1 MKPLLQRVYRQTI
14 WHPDAVEDDS
24 FKYRNLRRVW
34 LPLFDALSVWIGFLA
49 VQYGST
55 LLNKMFPAVVVDVAG
70 TIFTLAATL
79 ALVGVVLPRLFLA
92 EIVGKVVMV
101 SLLGTYSVII
111 WASFLAGEVQSG
123 FVAGMLMLPLILPFA
138 VLQIR
143 GEEIKQRKTRAEG
156 E

>member
-14 WHPDAVEDDS
+14 WHPDAVEDS
-24 FKYRNLRRVW
+24 EFKYRNLRRVW
-34 LPLFDALSVWIGFLA
+34 LPLFDVLSIWIGFLA

-55 LLNKMFPAVVVDVAG
+55 SLNKMFPGVVVDVAG
-70 TIFTLAATL
+70 SIFTIAATL
-79 ALVGVVLPRLFLA
+79 ALVGVVFPRLFLA
-92 EIVGKVVMV
+92 EIVGKVVLV

>member
-34 LPLFDALSVWIGFLA
+34 LPLFDVLSIWIGFLS
-49 VQYGST
+49 VQYGSN
-55 LLNKMFPAVVVDVAG
+55 LLNRMFPAVVIDMVG
-70 TIFTLAATL
+70 SIFTLAATL
-79 ALVGVVLPRLFLA
+79 AFVGVVFPRLFLA

-101 SLLGTYSVII
+101 SLLGTYSVLI

-143 GEEIKQRKTRAEG
+143 GEEIKQRKNEG
-156 E
+156 AGE

>member
-14 WHPDAVEDDS
+14 WHPDAVEDS
-24 FKYRNLRRVW
+24 EFKYRNLRRVW
-34 LPLFDALSVWIGFLA
+34 LPLFDVLSIWIGFLA

-55 LLNKMFPAVVVDVAG
+55 SLNKMFPAVVVDVAG

-79 ALVGVVLPRLFLA
+79 ALVGVVFPRLFLA

-101 SLLGTYSVII
+101 SLLGTYSVIV

-143 GEEIKQRKTRAEG
+143 GEEIKQRETEAEG

>member
-14 WHPDAVEDDS
+14 WHPDAVPDAE

-34 LPLFDALSVWIGFLA
+34 LPLFDALSVGIGFLA

-55 LLNKMFPAVVVDVAG
+55 LLNNMFPAFVVDMAG
-70 TIFTLAATL
+70 SIFTLAATL
-79 ALVGVVLPRLFLA
+79 ALVGVVFPRLFLA

-111 WASFLAGEVQSG
+111 GASFLAGEVQSG

-143 GEEIKQRKTRAEG
+143 GEEIKQRENDGAGT
-156 E
+156 

>member
-1 MKPLLQRVYRQTI
+1 MKPVLQRVYRQTI
-14 WHPDAVEDDS
+14 WHPDAVEDAE

-34 LPLFDALSVWIGFLA
+34 LPLFDVLSIWIGFLA

-55 LLNKMFPAVVVDVAG
+55 SLNKMFPAVVVDVAG
-70 TIFTLAATL
+70 SIFTLAATL
-79 ALVGVVLPRLFLA
+79 ALVGVVFPRLFLA

-101 SLLGTYSVII
+101 SLLGTYSVLI

-123 FVAGMLMLPLILPFA
+123 FVAGMLMLPMILPFA

-143 GEEIKQRKTRAEG
+143 GEEIKQRKTEAEG

>member
-14 WHPDAVEDDS
+14 WHPDALPDAE
-24 FKYRNLRRVW
+24 FKYRNLWRFW
-34 LPLFDALSVWIGFLA
+34 LPLFDAMSVGIGFLA

-55 LLNKMFPAVVVDVAG
+55 LLDNRFPVVVIDSAG
-70 TIFTLAATL
+70 SIFTLAATL
-79 ALVGVVLPRLFLA
+79 ALVGVVFPRLFLA

>member
-1 MKPLLQRVYRQTI
+1 MKPILQRVYRQSI
-14 WHPDAVEDDS
+14 WHPDAIEDGS
-24 FKYRNLRRVW
+24 FKYRNLRRIW

-49 VQYGST
+49 VQYGSNT
-55 LLNKMFPAVVVDVAG
+55 LNRMFPEVVVNVVGSA
-70 TIFTLAATL
+70 FALAATL
-79 ALVGVVLPRLFLA
+79 ALVGVVIPRLFLA

-101 SLLGTYSVII
+101 SLLGTYSVLI

-143 GEEIKQRKTRAEG
+143 GEEIKQRKSVGTEQ
-156 E
+156 

>member
-1 MKPLLQRVYRQTI
+1 MKPILQRVYRQSI
-14 WHPDAVEDDS
+14 WHPDAIEDGS
-24 FKYRNLRRVW
+24 FMYRNLWRIW
-34 LPLFDALSVWIGFLA
+34 LPLFDAMSVGIGFLA
-49 VQYGST
+49 VQYGSRM
-55 LLNKMFPAVVVDVAG
+55 LNQLFPAFVVDSMGA
-70 TIFTLAATL
+70 TFTVAATL
-79 ALVGVVLPRLFLA
+79 ALVGVVFPRLFLA

-111 WASFLAGEVQSG
+111 WTSFLAGEVQSG

-143 GEEIKQRKTRAEG
+143 GEEIKQRETQAEG

>member
-14 WHPDAVEDDS
+14 WHPEAVPDAE

-34 LPLFDALSVWIGFLA
+34 LPLFDALSVGIGFLA

-55 LLNKMFPAVVVDVAG
+55 LLNNMFPAFVVDMAG
-70 TIFTLAATL
+70 SSFTLAATL
-79 ALVGVVLPRLFLA
+79 ALVGVVFPRLFLA

-101 SLLGTYSVII
+101 SLQGTYSVII

-143 GEEIKQRKTRAEG
+143 GEEIKQRENDGAGT
-156 E
+156 

>member
-14 WHPDAVEDDS
+14 WHPDAVPDAE
-24 FKYRNLRRVW
+24 FKYRNLRRIW
-34 LPLFDALSVWIGFLA
+34 LPLFDALSIWIGFLA

-55 LLNKMFPAVVVDVAG
+55 LLNKMFPVVVIDIAG
-70 TIFTLAATL
+70 SIFTLAATL
-79 ALVGVVLPRLFLA
+79 ALVGVVFPRLFLA

-101 SLLGTYSVII
+101 SLLGTYSVVI
-111 WASFLAGEVQSG
+111 WISF

-143 GEEIKQRKTRAEG
+143 GEEIKQRKTQAEG

>member
-14 WHPDAVEDDS
+14 WHPDAVEDDA
-24 FKYRNLRRVW
+24 FKYRNLRRIW
-34 LPLFDALSVWIGFLA
+34 LPLFDALSIWIGFLA
-49 VQYGST
+49 VQYGS
-55 LLNKMFPAVVVDVAG
+55 LILNKFPVIVVDVAG
-70 TIFTLAATL
+70 SIFTIAATL
-79 ALVGVVLPRLFLA
+79 ALVGVVFPRLFLA

-143 GEEIKQRKTRAEG
+143 GEEIKQRKTEAEG

>member
-1 MKPLLQRVYRQTI
+1 MKPILQRVYRQTI
-14 WHPDAVEDDS
+14 WHPDAVPDAE

-34 LPLFDALSVWIGFLA
+34 LPLFDALSVGIGFLA

-55 LLNKMFPAVVVDVAG
+55 LLNNMFPAFVVDMAG
-70 TIFTLAATL
+70 SIFTLAATL
-79 ALVGVVLPRLFLA
+79 ALVGVVFPRLFLA

-111 WASFLAGEVQSG
+111 GASFLAGEVQSG

-143 GEEIKQRKTRAEG
+143 GEEIKQRENDGAGT
-156 E
+156 

>member
-14 WHPDAVEDDS
+14 WHPDAVPDAE
-24 FKYRNLRRVW
+24 FKYRNLRRIW
-34 LPLFDALSVWIGFLA
+34 LPLFDALSIWIGFLA

-55 LLNKMFPAVVVDVAG
+55 LLNKMFPVVVIDIAG
-70 TIFTLAATL
+70 SIFTLAATL
-79 ALVGVVLPRLFLA
+79 ALVGVVFPRLFLA

-101 SLLGTYSVII
+101 SLLGTYSVVI
-111 WASFLAGEVQSG
+111 WISFFAGEVQSG

-143 GEEIKQRKTRAEG
+143 GEEIKQRKTQAEG

>member
-24 FKYRNLRRVW
+24 FKYRNLRRIW
-34 LPLFDALSVWIGFLA
+34 LPLFDALSIWIGFLA

-55 LLNKMFPAVVVDVAG
+55 SLNKMFPGVVVDVAG

-79 ALVGVVLPRLFLA
+79 ALVGVVFPRLFLA

-101 SLLGTYSVII
+101 SLLGTYSVIV

>member
-1 MKPLLQRVYRQTI
+1 MKPLLQRDYRQTI
-14 WHPDAVEDDS
+14 WHPDAIEDDS
-24 FKYRNLRRVW
+24 FKYRNLWRFW
-34 LPLFDALSVWIGFLA
+34 LPLFDAMSVGIGILA

-55 LLNKMFPAVVVDVAG
+55 LLNQLFPAFLVDSMGAAFTVAAL
-70 TIFTLAATL
+70 LAFI
-79 ALVGVVLPRLFLA
+79 GVVFPRLYLA

-101 SLLGTYSVII
+101 SLLGAYSVVI
-111 WASFLAGEVQSG
+111 WISFFAGEVQSG

-143 GEEIKQRKTRAEG
+143 GEEIKQRKTQAEG

>member
-14 WHPDAVEDDS
+14 WHPDAVEDDA
-24 FKYRNLRRVW
+24 FKYRNLRRIW
-34 LPLFDALSVWIGFLA
+34 LPLFDALSIWIGFLA

-55 LLNKMFPAVVVDVAG
+55 SLNKMFPAVVVDVAG
-70 TIFTLAATL
+70 TIFTLAATV
-79 ALVGVVLPRLFLA
+79 AVVGVVFPRLFLA

-101 SLLGTYSVII
+101 SLLGTYSVIV

-143 GEEIKQRKTRAEG
+143 GEEIKQRETQAEG

>member
-1 MKPLLQRVYRQTI
+1 MKSLFQRVYRQTI
-14 WHPDAVEDDS
+14 WHPDAIEDDS
-24 FKYRNLRRVW
+24 FKYRNLWRVW

-70 TIFTLAATL
+70 SIFTLAATL
-79 ALVGVVLPRLFLA
+79 ALVGVVFPRLFLA

-143 GEEIKQRKTRAEG
+143 GEEIKQRKTEAEG

>member
-1 MKPLLQRVYRQTI
+1 MKSILQRVYRQTI
-14 WHPDAVEDDS
+14 WHPDAIEDDS
-24 FKYRNLRRVW
+24 FKYRNLWRVW
-34 LPLFDALSVWIGFLA
+34 LPLFDVLSVWIGFLA

-55 LLNKMFPAVVVDVAG
+55 SLNKMFPAVVVDVAG
-70 TIFTLAATL
+70 TIFTLAATV
-79 ALVGVVLPRLFLA
+79 ALVGVVFPRLFLA

-101 SLLGTYSVII
+101 SLLGTYSVIV

-123 FVAGMLMLPLILPFA
+123 FVAGTLMLPIIFPFA

>member
-1 MKPLLQRVYRQTI
+1 MKSILQRVYRQTI
-14 WHPDAVEDDS
+14 WHPDAVPDAE

-55 LLNKMFPAVVVDVAG
+55 LLNEMFPVVAVDMAG
-70 TIFTLAATL
+70 SIFTLAATL
-79 ALVGVVLPRLFLA
+79 ALVGVVLPRLFRA

-143 GEEIKQRKTRAEG
+143 GEEIKQRKNDGAG
-156 E
+156 K

>member
-1 MKPLLQRVYRQTI
+1 MKPLLQRVYHQTI
-14 WHPDAVEDDS
+14 WHPDAVPDAE

-34 LPLFDALSVWIGFLA
+34 LPLFDALSVGIGFL
-49 VQYGST
+49 VVRYGST
-55 LLNKMFPAVVVDVAG
+55 LLNEMFPALVVDVAG
-70 TIFTLAATL
+70 SIFTLAATL
-79 ALVGVVLPRLFLA
+79 ALVGVVFPRLFLA

-111 WASFLAGEVQSG
+111 WASFLAGAVQSG
-123 FVAGMLMLPLILPFA
+123 FVAGMLMLPLILQFA

-143 GEEIKQRKTRAEG
+143 GEEIKQRKTQAEG

>member
-24 FKYRNLRRVW
+24 FKYRNLRRIW
-34 LPLFDALSVWIGFLA
+34 LPLFDALSIWIGFLS
-49 VQYGST
+49 VQYGSPI
-55 LLNKMFPAVVVDVAG
+55 LNKFPEIVVNAAG
-70 TIFTLAATL
+70 SIFTLAATL
-79 ALVGVVLPRLFLA
+79 ALVGVVFPRLFLA
-92 EIVGKVVMV
+92 EIMGKVVLV

-123 FVAGMLMLPLILPFA
+123 FVAGLLMLPLIIPFA

>member
-1 MKPLLQRVYRQTI
+1 MKPIQRVYRQTI
-14 WHPDAVEDDS
+14 WHPDAIPDAE

-34 LPLFDALSVWIGFLA
+34 LPLFDALSVGIGFLA

-55 LLNKMFPAVVVDVAG
+55 LLNNMFPVVVVDMAG
-70 TIFTLAATL
+70 SSFTLAATL
-79 ALVGVVLPRLFLA
+79 ALVGAVFPRLFLA

-101 SLLGTYSVII
+101 SLQGTYSVII

-143 GEEIKQRKTRAEG
+143 GEEIKQRENDGAGT
-156 E
+156 

>member
-1 MKPLLQRVYRQTI
+1 MKPILQRVYRQTV
-14 WHPDAVEDDS
+14 WHPDAVPDAE

-34 LPLFDALSVWIGFLA
+34 LPLFDALSVGIGFLA

-55 LLNKMFPAVVVDVAG
+55 LLNNMFPAFVVDMSG
-70 TIFTLAATL
+70 SIFTLAATL
-79 ALVGVVLPRLFLA
+79 ALVGVVFPRLFLA

-143 GEEIKQRKTRAEG
+143 GEEIKQRENDGAGT
-156 E
+156 

>member
-1 MKPLLQRVYRQTI
+1 MKSILQRVYRQTI
-14 WHPDAVEDDS
+14 WHPDAIEDDS
-24 FKYRNLRRVW
+24 FKYRNLWRVW
-34 LPLFDALSVWIGFLA
+34 LPLFDVLSVWIGFLA

-55 LLNKMFPAVVVDVAG
+55 SLNKMFPAVVVDVAG
-70 TIFTLAATL
+70 SIFTLAATL
-79 ALVGVVLPRLFLA
+79 ALVGVVFPRLFLA

-101 SLLGTYSVII
+101 SLLGTYSVIV

-123 FVAGMLMLPLILPFA
+123 FVAGMLMLPMILPFA

-143 GEEIKQRKTRAEG
+143 GEEIKQRKTEAEG